1 MTHPYLPTELIELI
15 ASYLDL
21 PSFRSLRLTNSELSR
36 QTAHHLGT
44 RYLRTQTLSW
54 ARSSLDTF
62 LEKNTHES
70 FSGRLQN
77 LVVDATPY
85 HSQNLWRASKHV
97 PEEQPHS
104 AWLHTSSAEVN
115 GALDAAR
122 SAAAVA
128 AAAATVNK
136 FFNETRYDVKV
147 LTTVFARLEKLE
159 TLTFEY
165 KGMERKYAKFGN
177 GYCVSSQHEMSRPFV
192 STMAA
197 VAATGLSVAAINC
210 EVYYGAHG
218 AVGIGRLESLAPVL
232 GRFDTAFAK
241 LTFLDL
247 CLRDWRCPDE
257 GFQLDDSAR
266 APFVV
271 RFLAKARELRELRLD
286 CYSVFEDDIFGH
298 MARCCVFPKL
308 ERCKLAMLPIN
319 VHSPRDLHT
328 FLAPCEDSLVFLG
341 LYNLLLPGGGSEPS
355 WPELLVD
362 LARDETVLKALQTLK
377 VQNLFATKGDRMW
390 YKIHAYSLGDVD
402 VGLWRTDFF
411 DSRRYYESSGSSA
424 MWEGFAKEYP
434 WKYC

>member
-15 ASYLDL
+15 ASYLNL
-21 PSFRSLRLTNSELSR
+21 PSFRSLRLTSRELSR

-62 LEKNTHES
+62 LEKNTYES

-85 HSQNLWRASKHV
+85 HYQNFWRAS
-97 PEEQPHS
+97 S
-104 AWLHTSSAEVN
+104 ALLHTGGGEVSE
-115 GALDAAR
+115 ALDAAR
-122 SAAAVA
+122 TSATAAAAA

-165 KGMERKYAKFGN
+165 EGMEQKYAKFGMV
-177 GYCVSSQHEMSRPFV
+177 YCVSSQHEMSRPFV

-197 VAATGLSVAAINC
+197 VAATGLSVAAIN
-210 EVYYGAHG
+210 YGGYHGDYG

-241 LTFLDL
+241 LTVLSL

-266 APFVV
+266 TPFVV

-308 ERCKLAMLPIN
+308 ERCKLVMLPIN

-377 VQNLFATKGDRMW
+377 LQNLFAAKGDRMW

-402 VGLWRTDFF
+402 VGWRTEFF
-411 DSRRYYESSGSSA
+411 DTRRYYESSGSSA

-434 WKYC
+434 WKNC